1 MNNLLVSLSL
11 LSSDQL
17 NQFRA
22 KVAMSTNTKPIGM
35 SFSLKPQTRGLVYVP
50 GNYVEITRGF
60 PRLSVEWLEREREE
74 RRGSGRRERGEV
86 EDSLK
91 QYW

>member
-35 SFSLKPQTRGLVYVP
+35 SFSKTPNKRFGVP

-60 PRLSVEWLEREREE
+60 PRLSVEWLERERE